1 MNRNRIW
8 MLGVVL
14 AAVVIVAL
22 GWFFGISPTLAQADL
37 ATSQAQSADAQNA
50 AQQIALVRL
59 KGQYDKLPELK
70 SDLTKLQTAVPGTAN
85 LDDFLDQLQQLA
97 QSTGVTITGFTA
109 AEAALFG
116 GADAAA
122 PVAAATTA
130 PTATETPKPGAST
143 AGGTTAAT
151 ASGAQGVKDKLFS
164 VPVTVVVK
172 GSPDQVMA
180 FTDASQKGA
189 RLFLVTS
196 TGFTGSRTNPVD
208 DGGTITGYVFVVK
221 DAAPAAAA
229 SK

>member
-116 GADAAA
+116 AGCGGDNGAHGHRNS
-122 PVAAATTA
+122 
-130 PTATETPKPGAST
+130 ET
-143 AGGTTAAT
+143 
-151 ASGAQGVKDKLFS
+151 
-164 VPVTVVVK
+164 
-172 GSPDQVMA
+172 
-180 FTDASQKGA
+180 
-189 RLFLVTS
+189 R
-196 TGFTGSRTNPVD
+196 RINCWRHNRCHC
-208 DGGTITGYVFVVK
+208 
-221 DAAPAAAA
+221 
-229 SK
+229 